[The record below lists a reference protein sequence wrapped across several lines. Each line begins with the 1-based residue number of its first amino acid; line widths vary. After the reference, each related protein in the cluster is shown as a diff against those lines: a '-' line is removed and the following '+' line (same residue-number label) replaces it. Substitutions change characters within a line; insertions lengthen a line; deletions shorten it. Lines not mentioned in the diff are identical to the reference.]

1 MQLRTS
7 ATKGINIYGIKLV
20 SYSVTF
26 LLIKVCPHLSISLSV
41 LQKKCLSPMFIALA
55 VTMFNFLIKCEYSK
69 LRMSDDPLRLQ
80 DSRMSWW
87 QRWGVLLLWRSQYCL
102 GLPNI
107 GWMHHR
113 NTDHYETFIYVDDKR
128 FEKFQRIKNIWSV
141 ISSRRIRKN
150 GLDHI

>member
-1 MQLRTS
+1 MTICAIKCDRYSGSLGPTSSVGLGFMQLRTS

-80 DSRMSWW
+80 DSRMS
-87 QRWGVLLLWRSQYCL
+87 
-102 GLPNI
+102 
-107 GWMHHR
+107 
-113 NTDHYETFIYVDDKR
+113 
-128 FEKFQRIKNIWSV
+128 
-141 ISSRRIRKN
+141 
-150 GLDHI
+150 